1 MVFLPGWNRLHRDKY
16 IIIYR
21 YFLSVCKSCT
31 LTPIC
36 TETQC
41 AGIVCV
47 QALHSDFFDDTL
59 FKISQCAR

>member
-1 MVFLPGWNRLHRDKY
+1 M
-16 IIIYR
+16 
-21 YFLSVCKSCT
+21 CKSCT

-47 QALHSDFFDDTL
+47 QVLHSDFFDDTL